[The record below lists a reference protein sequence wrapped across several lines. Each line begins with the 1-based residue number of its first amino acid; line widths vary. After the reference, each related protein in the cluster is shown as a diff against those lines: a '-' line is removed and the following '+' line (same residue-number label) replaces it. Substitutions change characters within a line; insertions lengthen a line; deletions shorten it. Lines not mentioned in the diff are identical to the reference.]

1 MGDYLHPTSAL
12 TAGNYIWYK
21 DMCIK
26 AAVLSGE
33 VRAASKII
41 TSLSFFGLHIMP
53 KAFQQSSAV
62 AERLQGT
69 WHSAFG
75 QHLRV
80 IIFIRLLSSNKIVEM
95 KPTTSCG
102 GVYGVVL

>member
-1 MGDYLHPTSAL
+1 
-12 TAGNYIWYK
+12 
-21 DMCIK
+21 MCIK
-26 AAVLSGE
+26 AAVAERFVQHQRYEPFIFWS
-33 VRAASKII
+33 V
-41 TSLSFFGLHIMP
+41 MP

-95 KPTTSCG
+95 KPTTNCG